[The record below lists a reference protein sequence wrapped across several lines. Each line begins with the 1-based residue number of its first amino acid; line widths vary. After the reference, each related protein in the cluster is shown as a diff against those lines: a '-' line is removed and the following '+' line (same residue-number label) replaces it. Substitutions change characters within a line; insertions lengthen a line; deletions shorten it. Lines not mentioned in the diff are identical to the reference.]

1 MKRSPLQVL
10 VVEDHPAIARQ
21 VVAFMEGL
29 HWEADHAAGGALAI
43 ELATREPYD
52 VVVLD
57 LNLPDID
64 GIEVCRAIKARAP
77 RNVPVLMLTAR
88 DAFEDKAR
96 GFHGGADD
104 YLTKPFDLRELALR
118 CEALARRGQLH
129 QGQELHVGPLTLR
142 VRERCA
148 LLDDTPVALTQ
159 AGFTLLLALCEAS
172 PRAVS
177 RSALTHTLWGAH
189 PPDSDAL
196 KSHVYAL
203 RKALD
208 KAGAPD
214 LIVTIPQLGYRLDA
228 QLDARLQADV

>member
-1 MKRSPLQVL
+1 MRRGPRRVL
-10 VVEDHPAIARQ
+10 VVEDHVTIACQ
-21 VVAFMEGL
+21 VVAFLEGL

-43 ELATREPYD
+43 ELATRETYD
-52 VVVLD
+52 VVLLD

-64 GIEVCRAIKARAP
+64 GIAVCRAIKARAP

-96 GFHGGADD
+96 GFTGGADD

-129 QGQELHVGPLTLR
+129 QDREIRVGPLTLR
-142 VRERCA
+142 VRDRCA
-148 LLDDTPVALTQ
+148 LVDGAPVALTR

-177 RSALTHTLWGAH
+177 RSALLHALWGTH

-203 RKALD
+203 RKALE
-208 KAGAPD
+208 KAGAAD
-214 LIVTIPQLGYRLDA
+214 MIATIPQLGYRL
-228 QLDARLQADV
+228 QAPPESDV